1 MKTEMFSFLLCS
13 VKASVKQQPACDKTP
28 HEGRPNRRLLMDFY
42 AEGETASQVEA
53 TKVEEANKVEAGKLE
68 AGNMETT
75 SQPEK
80 NSLHILAHTSKETT
94 KLLKIISV
102 MFKSFLFTN
111 RNSATYNSKCLLYLL
126 LRELV

>member
-1 MKTEMFSFLLCS
+1 MFINTKQPWQFLRAWLMNTEMCGFLSYS

-42 AEGETASQVEA
+42 ADGETASLAEA
-53 TKVEEANKVEAGKLE
+53 GKVEEANKVEAGQVE
-68 AGNMETT
+68 ATT

-94 KLLKIISV
+94 KL
-102 MFKSFLFTN
+102 
-111 RNSATYNSKCLLYLL
+111 
-126 LRELV
+126 